1 MTGLAVSFQVNSLL
15 AMNEFSMK
23 KGTKIVRCIKM
34 ESPQEYKKSFIIIT
48 PLQKPKNLK
57 LIMINHVIYHVNHV
71 IILTYEQAQQ

>member
-1 MTGLAVSFQVNSLL
+1 
-15 AMNEFSMK
+15 
-23 KGTKIVRCIKM
+23 M

-71 IILTYEQAQQ
+71 IILTYEQAQQWFQNLDKKRRRSDK